1 MQEPPLVH
9 SIFSRYG
16 PSRCRPLAA
25 SEADPDLRGRPGG
38 GASPPA
44 ADRASLLPGD
54 NWASPDPLRGP
65 GPVLG
70 STPRGGWYSRRER
83 SLGGC
88 RRGRRGGGRAL
99 ARRTRGN
106 LPFVL
111 LLNPTLATFP
121 TSFVPKSGPKRRME
135 VPPNLLDL
143 CQGQT
148 VQLLLALPVFL
159 YHSVFHIPEY
169 TITQLLYTTTLLLS
183 APSRSYY

>member
-1 MQEPPLVH
+1 MPAT
-9 SIFSRYG
+9 G
-16 PSRCRPLAA
+16 G
-25 SEADPDLRGRPGG
+25 LRGRPRPPRPPGRGG
-38 GASPPA
+38 RPRPRQIAPASSRGTIGPP
-44 ADRASLLPGD
+44 RT
-54 NWASPDPLRGP
+54 PLRGP

-106 LPFVL
+106 LPCVL

-148 VQLLLALPVFL
+148 VQLLLALPLFL

-169 TITQLLYTTTLLLS
+169 TITQLLCTTTILLS